1 MKTTSFAVK
10 ASLIASMII
19 SGQAFAQNLPD
30 EVNHPQY
37 LRIYQNLETVL
48 NQKTVEFEKLNE
60 QKIQLQVTIA
70 QMEKDQV
77 EIPAR
82 NNELQRIIENKRQEV
97 SRLDSEIQGLE
108 GVLGKIIEDLR
119 RLDSMIAQLQ
129 RDIGEESNR
138 SQSIQ
143 QRRNQVAHDV
153 AQINARLQREVRE
166 EQQSEQVLAR
176 LTNETNNAIQNR
188 QQEERERTQLIRDVD
203 RFKSE
208 IVSSRN
214 MVNSNNAQLATKRPV
229 LADAQA
235 KLPAVKA
242 DLATAEAK
250 VGQIDVLLNPKRT
263 QLNALKA
270 ELARLSP
277 DVARLTNENKTL
289 AQKIEAN
296 QAKINASNVQGQI
309 ARRDALESEIA
320 SVKAQVQ
327 TNVAATITLQE
338 EMKPVNGQINDLM
351 VKLREA
357 QRTRNL
363 PEVARIKA
371 EIDKL
376 SDSISGKRMEV
387 ARLNK
392 EIERLNLSIA
402 PKQGEINTL
411 NASIDRTNAQNTAL
425 EAEIVASRNKIIEND
440 KKIAEIAQANSGLG
454 QQIAALE
461 VEVNALLA
469 EREPVAKKA
478 ANLKQ
483 QEAQL
488 SAQVSTLSA
497 DITRLESETQKLTAR
512 IAEMEKTITE
522 FPQTIRRM
530 ENHIRQL
537 DEKISQ
543 NRTAIDREQRLL
555 ARIRQ
560 DRQTVEAEMNRSQN
574 ILDQINMDLE
584 NSERL
589 IGALR
594 NKLNEENR
602 TREALTRYN
611 QDSIRKFDGLKLAKA
626 NAEKEI
632 SQASEEMGINDQDI
646 RTIAQ
651 ELPKLRSDL
660 NVVAPKVA
668 AAETAKNTAQK
679 NVNDANTQYQNRLS
693 LYQNY
698 LSEAQ
703 AKGAE
708 KAAIGST
715 DGAKAGSIDAKT
727 KANKLAVENA
737 SVEGK
742 WEALRRGYVRGE
754 IAGYRNGFDIGLAST
769 PDAVKGE
776 EDGRIAGLRRA
787 KDHTN
792 LVVKPQLYLEELERR
807 LKEDETSSAKPMVA
821 AMIRQEISMIK
832 AMSAKLQ
839 ETISDLTQNE
849 INEASRIVS
858 SLDTLIAQ
866 SEIEIEEILN
876 LRKQLGEARN
886 VYSTPGAGQNA
897 NNANCSDVY
906 KNVKDFVEA
915 CKGSYVIRYQNL
927 YNSSHAEAFNRDYG
941 VTFKAQIDSTFAAEL
956 NRLYPNYLKEASNV
970 GREVGISSGKK
981 EVYQQSFNRSENAA
995 YGGALPGEMARVET
1009 EAVNLVQEH
1018 LNGNAALTL
1027 KGSAKLSTGS
1037 IYGIAPGIEAD
1048 LKMLIKNVGSQ
1059 ASLGNSLVKV
1069 TEISSNLD
1077 ADRKEAPLTAV
1088 AANSHS
1094 DLSVLKLKVSDAAVP
1109 GSKVVIAGEIV
1120 HPGNHYRSSR
1130 VESFRIE
1137 TVLGVNPSIITSAP
1151 ELDSTP
1157 DIAGIFGTKKHD
1169 INLTISPKFAGVDQ
1183 GYELSLEEVGSTFVE
1198 ITARPAKTEVL
1209 ARNAQKKLRFTY
1221 KLQKAAKGKTV
1232 TLRLTVKNGG
1242 KIVSQ
1247 QDLQVIPK

>member
-48 NQKTVEFEKLNE
+48 SQKTVEFDKLNE
-60 QKIQLQVTIA
+60 QKIQIEKTIA

-82 NNELQRIIENKRQEV
+82 NAELRRLIDNKRQEV
-97 SRLDSEIQGLE
+97 SRINSEIQGLE

-119 RLDSMIAQLQ
+119 RLDNVIAQLQ
-129 RDIGEESNR
+129 RDIGEESSR

-153 AQINARLQREVRE
+153 AQINARLQREIRE
-166 EQQSEQVLAR
+166 EQQSEQVLNR
-176 LTNETNNAIQNR
+176 LTTEMTNAQQRR
-188 QQEERERTQLIRDVD
+188 QQEERERTQLMRDVD
-203 RFKSE
+203 RFKVE
-208 IVSSRN
+208 IVSARST
-214 MVNSNNAQLATKRPV
+214 VNANNATLATKRPL
-229 LADAQA
+229 LAEAQA
-235 KLPAVKA
+235 KLPQVKA

-250 VGQIDVLLNPKRT
+250 VGQIDVILNPKRN

-277 DVARLTNENKTL
+277 DVARLTAENKTL
-289 AQKIEAN
+289 VQKIDAN
-296 QAKINASNVQGQI
+296 QAKINASNVQAQV

-320 SVKAQVQ
+320 TVKAQIQ
-327 TNVAATITLQE
+327 TNVNATIALQE
-338 EMKPVNGQINDLM
+338 EMKPANAQIEELM
-351 VKLREA
+351 VKVREA

-363 PEVARIKA
+363 PEVARLKA
-371 EIDKL
+371 EVDRI
-376 SDSISGKRMEV
+376 SASIHPKRLEV

-392 EIERLNLSIA
+392 EIERMQISIA

-411 NASIDRTNAQNTAL
+411 NASIDRTNAQNAAL
-425 EAEIVASRNKIIEND
+425 ESEIVAAKAKIVEND
-440 KKIAEIAQANSGLG
+440 KRIAEIAQSNSGLG
-454 QQIAALE
+454 QQIATLE
-461 VEVNALLA
+461 AEVNALLA
-469 EREPVAKKA
+469 EREPVAQKA

-483 QEAQL
+483 QEVQL
-488 SAQVSTLSA
+488 TNRVNTLSA
-497 DITRLESETQKLTAR
+497 EISRLDAETQTLTAR
-512 IAEMEKTITE
+512 IAEMEKTIAE

-530 ENHIRQL
+530 EALIRQM
-537 DEKISQ
+537 DEKIMQ
-543 NRTAIDREQRLL
+543 NRSEIDREQRLL

-560 DRQTVEAEMNRSQN
+560 DRQTVEMEMNRSQSVLN
-574 ILDQINMDLE
+574 QINSDLE

-594 NKLNEENR
+594 NKLNEETR

-611 QDSIRKFDGLKLAKA
+611 QDSIRKFDALKLAKV

-632 SQASEEMGINDQDI
+632 ADASEEVSINDQDI
-646 RTIAQ
+646 ATIAQ

-668 AAETAKNTAQK
+668 AADSAKNTAQK

-703 AKGAE
+703 QKGAE
-708 KAAIGST
+708 KASIGT
-715 DGAKAGSIDAKT
+715 ADGAKAGSIDAKT

-742 WEALRRGYVRGE
+742 WEAIRRGYVRGE

-769 PDAVKGE
+769 PDAAKGE

-787 KDHTN
+787 KDHSN

-807 LKEDETSSAKPMVA
+807 LKEDETSAAKPLVA

-832 AMSAKLQ
+832 AMASQLQ
-839 ETISDLTQNE
+839 ETIPDLSQNE

-858 SLDTLIAQ
+858 SLDALIAQ
-866 SEIEIEEILN
+866 SEIEIEEILK
-876 LRKQLGEARN
+876 LRTQLSDARN
-886 VYSTPGAGQNA
+886 VYSAPGAGQNA
-897 NNANCSDVY
+897 NTANCSDVY
-906 KNVKDFVEA
+906 KNVKDFVDA

-927 YNSSHAEAFNRDYG
+927 YNSSHAEAFKRDYG

-956 NRLYPNYLKEASNV
+956 NRLYPGYLKEASTV

-981 EVYQQSFNRSENAA
+981 EIYQQSFNRSENAS

-1037 IYGIAPGIEAD
+1037 IYGIAPGIDAD

-1059 ASLGNSLVKV
+1059 ASLGNSIVKV
-1069 TEISSNLD
+1069 TEISSNLA
-1077 ADRKEAPLTAV
+1077 ADRREAPLTTV

-1094 DLSVLKLKVSDAAVP
+1094 DLSVLKLKVNDAAVP

-1137 TVLGVNPSIITSAP
+1137 TVLAINPSVTSAP
-1151 ELDSTP
+1151 DFDSTP

-1169 INLTISPKFAGVDQ
+1169 LDLTITPKFSGVDQ
-1183 GYELSLEEVGSTFVE
+1183 GYEVTMEEVGSTFVE

-1209 ARNAQKKLRFTY
+1209 ARGIQKKVRFTY

-1232 TLRLTVKNGG
+1232 TLRVTVKNAG
-1242 KIVSQ
+1242 KLVSQ

>member
-10 ASLIASMII
+10 ASLIATMII

-48 NQKTVEFEKLNE
+48 NQKTIEFDKLNE
-60 QKIQLQVTIA
+60 QKITLEKTIA

-77 EIPAR
+77 DIPAR
-82 NNELQRIIENKRQEV
+82 NAELERIIENKRQEV
-97 SRLDSEIQGLE
+97 SRLNSEIQGLE

-119 RLDSMIAQLQ
+119 RLDNMIAQLQ

-138 SQSIQ
+138 SQQIQ

-166 EQQSEQVLAR
+166 EQQSEQVLSR
-176 LTNETNNAIQNR
+176 LTNEMNNAAQKR
-188 QQEERERTQLIRDVD
+188 QEEERERNQLIRNVD
-203 RFKSE
+203 RFKVE
-208 IVSSRN
+208 IVTSRN
-214 MVNSNNAQLATKRPV
+214 AVNTNNAQLATKRPA
-229 LADAQA
+229 LSEAQA
-235 KLPAVKA
+235 KLPGVKA

-250 VGQIDVLLNPKRT
+250 IGQIDVTLTPKRT

-277 DVARLTNENKTL
+277 DVARLTAENKTL
-289 AQKIEAN
+289 SQKIESN

-320 SVKAQVQ
+320 SVKTQVQ
-327 TNVAATITLQE
+327 SNVAAVIALQE

-357 QRTRNL
+357 QRNRNM
-363 PEVARIKA
+363 PEVARLKA
-371 EIDKL
+371 EIDNL

-392 EIERLNLSIA
+392 ENERLNISIA
-402 PKQGEINTL
+402 PKQAQINTL
-411 NASIDRTNAQNTAL
+411 NTAIQNANAQNAAL
-425 EAEIVASRNKIIEND
+425 EAEIVAARNKIVEND
-440 KKIAEIAQANSGLG
+440 KRISEIAQSNAGLG

-461 VEVNALLA
+461 TEVNALQA
-469 EREPVAKKA
+469 EREPLAVKA

-483 QEAQL
+483 REGKI
-488 SAQVSTLSA
+488 SSEINTLTA
-497 DITRLESETQKLTAR
+497 DIGRLENETQKLNAH

-522 FPQTIRRM
+522 FPQTLRRL

-537 DEKISQ
+537 GEKIAQ
-543 NRTAIDREQRLL
+543 NRSEIDREQRLL

-560 DRQTVEAEMNRSQN
+560 DRQTVEMEMNRSQQVLN
-574 ILDQINMDLE
+574 QVNADLE

-611 QDSIRKFDGLKLAKA
+611 QDSIRKFDALKLAKVD
-626 NAEKEI
+626 AEKEI
-632 SQASEEMGINDQDI
+632 AAASEEVGINDQDI
-646 RTIAQ
+646 ATIAQ

-660 NVVAPKVA
+660 IVVSPKVA
-668 AAETAKNTAQK
+668 AALASKNTAQK

-703 AKGAE
+703 QKGAQ
-708 KAAIGST
+708 KAAIGTT
-715 DGAKAGSIDAKT
+715 DGAKAGAIDAKT
-727 KANKLAVENA
+727 KANKLASENA

-742 WEALRRGYVRGE
+742 WEAIRRAYVRGE
-754 IAGYRNGFDIGLAST
+754 IAGYRAGFDIGLAST

-787 KDHTN
+787 KDHSN

-832 AMSAKLQ
+832 AMSSELQ
-839 ETISDLTQNE
+839 ETIPDLSQSE

-858 SLDTLIAQ
+858 SLDALIAQ
-866 SEIEIEEILN
+866 SDIEIEEILK
-876 LRKQLGEARN
+876 LRNQLSDARN
-886 VYSTPGAGQNA
+886 VYSAPGAGINA

-906 KNVKDFVEA
+906 KNVKDFVDA

-927 YNSSHAEAFNRDYG
+927 YNTSHSEAFNRDYG
-941 VTFKAQIDSTFAAEL
+941 ITFKAQIDSVFANEL
-956 NRLYPNYLKEASNV
+956 NRLYPGYLKEASTV

-981 EVYQQSFNRSENAA
+981 EVYQQSFNRSENAS

-1027 KGSAKLSTGS
+1027 KGSAKISTGS
-1037 IYGIAPGIEAD
+1037 IYGVAPGIEAD

-1059 ASLGNSLVKV
+1059 ASLGNSIVKV
-1069 TEISSNLD
+1069 TEISGNIS
-1077 ADRKEAPLTAV
+1077 ADRREAPLSAV

-1094 DLSVLKLKVSDAAVP
+1094 DLSVLKLKVNDAATP
-1109 GSKVVIAGEIV
+1109 GSKVIIAGEIV

-1137 TVLGVNPSIITSAP
+1137 TLLAINPSVTTAP
-1151 ELDSTP
+1151 DFDATP
-1157 DIAGIFGTKKHD
+1157 DIAGIFGTKKHNID
-1169 INLTISPKFAGVDQ
+1169 LVITPKFAGVDQ
-1183 GYELSLEEVGSTFVE
+1183 GYEVTLEEVGSSFVQ
-1198 ITARPAKTEVL
+1198 IVASPAKTEVL
-1209 ARNAQKKLRFTY
+1209 ARGAQKKVRFTY
-1221 KLQKAAKGKTV
+1221 KLLKTSKGKTV
-1232 TLRLTVKNGG
+1232 TLKMTVKNAG